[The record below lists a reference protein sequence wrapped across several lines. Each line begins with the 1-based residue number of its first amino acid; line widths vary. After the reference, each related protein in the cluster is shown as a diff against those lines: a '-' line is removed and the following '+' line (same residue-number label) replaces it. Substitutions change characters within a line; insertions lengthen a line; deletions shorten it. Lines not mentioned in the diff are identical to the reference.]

1 MGARD
6 IEAYAILTGCRVP
19 VTAHVGLAVSALGDY
34 RVQGRGEDGD
44 RIRRDSL
51 TVPEAGAFAV
61 VMEEVPE
68 QLARRITEVVAI
80 PTIGTGASPACDGRS
95 WSSMTCWPVRRLP
108 AQIRQALR
116 RTGRGR
122 FRRDRS
128 LWRRSEERRSLA
140 AEHVFGDM
148 LKDVRNDRMT
158 DRSHRRGTAQDR
170 GCLASRRPQGRGRAD
185 HMRTA

>member
-61 VMEEVPE
+61 IMEEVPE
-68 QLARRITEVVAI
+68 QLARRITEVVA
-80 PTIGTGASPACDGRS
+80 TNHRH
-95 WSSMTCWPVRRLP
+95 RRL
-108 AQIRQALR
+108 AGLR
-116 RTGRGR
+116 RQILVI
-122 FRRDRS
+122 D
-128 LWRRSEERRSLA
+128 
-140 AEHVFGDM
+140 DM
-148 LKDVRNDRMT
+148 LACSATSGSNSSSATPNWERPLSP
-158 DRSHRRGTAQDR
+158 RSQPMAQE
-170 GCLASRRPQGRGRAD
+170 
-185 HMRTA
+185 